1 MPSPSALDIDAL
13 LQPIS
18 GESTT
23 GIDLRLDPSPT
34 SPYYQVKDARSAA
47 RADERQGL
55 FGGVIGPDEAARW
68 RPVTELAPEIL
79 RDRAKDLEIVAFLI
93 EALARTGGFGGLRDG
108 FRIAREFVERFWDD
122 VYPMPDEYGMET
134 RVAPLV
140 GLNGS
145 GGGGVL
151 LSPIA
156 RIPIT
161 QGGDQGPFAK
171 WNVDQATE
179 LERLDLEAREE
190 RVAAGASDM
199 AQINAAVMATD
210 NAFYEAL
217 VDDIA
222 GAIEEWNALGAALD
236 ERAGAE
242 SPATSH
248 VREALESVLAS
259 IRHVAS
265 SKLPVPST
273 DTDAESVDE
282 DSSSDGAPASERQA
296 APKGELETREQA
308 LHQLAKISEFF
319 KRTEPH
325 SPLAY
330 ILDRGVRWAN
340 TPLPQLLAELIP
352 DQGARETFNALTG
365 VQTTEAPE
373 DD

>member
-1 MPSPSALDIDAL
+1 MPSPSPLDLEALIR
-13 LQPIS
+13 PIS
-18 GESTT
+18 EESST

-55 FGGVIGPDEAARW
+55 FGGVIGADEAACW
-68 RPVTELAPEIL
+68 RPVADLAPDIL
-79 RDRAKDLEIVAFLI
+79 RDRAKDLEIAAFLI
-93 EALARTGGFGGLRDG
+93 EALARTHGFGGLRDG
-108 FRIAREFVERFWDD
+108 FRLARELVERFWDEM
-122 VYPMPDEYGMET
+122 YPMPDEYGMET

-161 QGGDQGPFAK
+161 QGSDQGPFAK
-171 WNVDQATE
+171 WNVDQAVD
-179 LERLDLEAREE
+179 LERLDADAREE
-190 RVAAGASDM
+190 RVAAGATEM
-199 AQINAAVMATD
+199 AQINAAVMQTD
-210 NAFYEAL
+210 AAFYANL
-217 VDDIA
+217 VDDLN
-222 GAIEEWNALGAALD
+222 GALEEWAALGTALD

-248 VREALESVLAS
+248 VRSALEEVLSS
-259 IRHVAS
+259 IRHIASGKLPAASGEETGDEATPEAS
-265 SKLPVPST
+265 SEETTGAAQKT
-273 DTDAESVDE
+273 
-282 DSSSDGAPASERQA
+282 APA
-296 APKGELETREQA
+296 GELATREQA
-308 LHQLAKISEFF
+308 LQQLVKISEFF

-330 ILDRGVRWAN
+330 ILERGVRWAH
-340 TPLPQLLAELIP
+340 TPLPQLLGELIP

-365 VQTTEAPE
+365 VQTTEAAE
-373 DD
+373 DA